1 VLNDTAG
8 GVSLVRADRE
18 VAAPVDRWTAWPVYW
33 GPVILGAMAA
43 LVATVLFGLIG
54 TAIGAHKTGAEGRIT
69 SWSGVGFAGL
79 AFAVIASFFAFV
91 IGAWAAVRVAGIR
104 RAEPAILHGAITWVV
119 AVFAM
124 FVIAGLSGA
133 IFNGW
138 YASLAPTPAV
148 PAVPGQPVD
157 PSVAIA
163 ARNGAL
169 AAAAALLMGL
179 MGSVIGAW
187 MASGEPMRVGSYRVR
202 VEPLAPSRDDRTTR
216 I

>member
-1 VLNDTAG
+1 MRTE
-8 GVSLVRADRE
+8 RE
-18 VAAPVDRWTAWPVYW
+18 VAAPVDRWSAWPVYW
-33 GPVILGAMAA
+33 GPVILGAMVAV
-43 LVATVLFGLIG
+43 VATVLFGLVG
-54 TAIGAHKTGAEGRIT
+54 TAIGAHKAGTEGRIT
-69 SWSGVGFAGL
+69 TWSGVGFAGL
-79 AFAVIASFFAFV
+79 AYAVIASFFSFV

-104 RAEPAILHGAITWVV
+104 RSEPAILHGAIAWVA
-119 AVFAM
+119 AVFVM

-138 YASLAPTPAV
+138 YTSLAPTPAV
-148 PAVPGQPVD
+148 PAVPGSPVD
-157 PSVAIA
+157 PNVAIA

-187 MASGEPMRVGSYRVR
+187 MASGEPMTVGSYRVR
-202 VEPLAPSRDDRTTR
+202 VEPLAATRTDRTTR

>member
-1 VLNDTAG
+1 M
-8 GVSLVRADRE
+8 VRTDRE
-18 VAAPVDRWTAWPVYW
+18 VTATVDRWTAWPVYW

-43 LVATVLFGLIG
+43 VVATVLFGLIG
-54 TAIGAHKTGAEGRIT
+54 TAIGAHKSGNEGRIT
-69 SWSGVGFAGL
+69 TWSGVGFAGL
-79 AFAVIASFFAFV
+79 AYAVIASFFAFV

-104 RAEPAILHGAITWVV
+104 RAETAVLHGAIAWVV
-119 AVFAM
+119 AVFVM
-124 FVIAGLSGA
+124 FLIAGMSGA

-138 YASLAPTPAV
+138 YTSLAPTPAV

-157 PSVAIA
+157 PNVAIA

-179 MGSVIGAW
+179 IGSVIGGW
-187 MASGEPMRVGSYRVR
+187 IASGEPMTIGNYRVR
-202 VEPLAPSRDDRTTR
+202 VEPLSGGRSDRTTR

>member
-1 VLNDTAG
+1 
-8 GVSLVRADRE
+8 
-18 VAAPVDRWTAWPVYW
+18 VYW

-43 LVATVLFGLIG
+43 VVATVLFGLIG
-54 TAIGAHKTGAEGRIT
+54 TAIGAHKAGSEGRIT
-69 SWSGVGFAGL
+69 TWSGVGFAGL
-79 AFAVIASFFAFV
+79 AFAVITSFFAFV
-91 IGAWAAVRVAGIR
+91 IGAWAAVRVAGIK
-104 RAEPAILHGAITWVV
+104 RAEPAILTGAIAWVV
-119 AVFAM
+119 AVFVM

-138 YASLAPTPAV
+138 YTSLAPTPAV

-157 PSVAIA
+157 PNVALA

-179 MGSVIGAW
+179 MGAVIGAW
-187 MASGEPMRVGSYRVR
+187 MASGQPMSVGSYRVR
-202 VEPLAPSRDDRTTR
+202 VEPMRSDRTTR

>member
-1 VLNDTAG
+1 MRTE
-8 GVSLVRADRE
+8 RE

-33 GPVILGAMAA
+33 GPVVLGAMVAV
-43 LVATVLFGLIG
+43 VATVLFGLIG
-54 TAIGAHKTGAEGRIT
+54 TAIGAHKAGTEGRIT
-69 SWSGVGFAGL
+69 TWSGVGFAGL
-79 AFAVIASFFAFV
+79 AYAVIASFFSFV

-104 RAEPAILHGAITWVV
+104 RSEPAILHGAIAWVV
-119 AVFAM
+119 AVFVM

-133 IFNGW
+133 IWSGW
-138 YASLAPTPAV
+138 YTSLAPTPAV
-148 PAVPGQPVD
+148 PAVPGSPVD
-157 PSVAIA
+157 PNVAIA

-187 MASGEPMRVGSYRVR
+187 MASGEPMTVGSYRVR
-202 VEPLAPSRDDRTTR
+202 VEPLAGTRTDRTTR